1 MMKMTQTHLIKMPNF
16 PINPQPSEIFYDKD
30 KDKVFRYLGARDPKS
45 LQLLPIEKQWVDITN
60 HFYRTNLFK
69 ED

>member
-1 MMKMTQTHLIKMPNF
+1 MTKF
-16 PINPQPSEIFYDKD
+16 PSDPKPSEIFYDKEN
-30 KDKVFRYLGARDPKS
+30 DKVYRYLGARDPKS

-60 HFYRTNLFK
+60 LFYRTNLFK

>member
-45 LQLLPIEKQWVDITN
+45 LQLLPIEKQWVDITD
-60 HFYRTNLFK
+60 HFHNTNLFK
-69 ED
+69 EN